1 MTNQIQ
7 IFKNQEF
14 GAIRTMSNEQ
24 GDVMFCAK
32 DVCDALGYVK
42 ARNAVMLHV
51 DDEDKTTA
59 LIQGTGSNYKS
70 QAVFINESG
79 LYALI
84 LSSKLDSAKRFKH
97 WVTSEVLP
105 SIRKQGG
112 YMVARPDETD
122 EEVLARALQIM
133 QAAVQHRDEEIAR
146 LKPRADYADSV
157 LDSINCITTTQL
169 AKELGM
175 TAQELNRRL
184 CELRIQYW
192 QSGQYMLYA
201 DYARMGLAKS
211 RTSKHVLK
219 HGMVMTEVYLV
230 WTERGR
236 SFIHRLL
243 DKKSGN

>member
-1 MTNQIQ
+1 MNGIQ
-7 IFKNQEF
+7 IFRNQEF

-24 GDVMFCAK
+24 GEVMFCAK
-32 DVCDALGYVK
+32 DVASALGYK
-42 ARNAVMLHV
+42 KPENAIAVHV
-51 DDEDKTTA
+51 DNEDKTTT

-70 QAVFINESG
+70 QATFINESG

-105 SIRKQGG
+105 AIRKQGG
-112 YMVARPDETD
+112 YMVVRPDESD
-122 EEVLARALQIM
+122 EVIMARALQIM
-133 QAAVQHRDEEIAR
+133 QATLQRRDEQIAK
-146 LKPRADYADSV
+146 LQPRADYADQV
-157 LDSINCITTTQL
+157 LDSITCITTTQL
-169 AKELGM
+169 AKELDM

-184 CELRIQYW
+184 CEMQIQYW

-211 RTSKHVLK
+211 RTHTHTLSSGTVL
-219 HGMVMTEVYLV
+219 TEVYLV

-236 SFIHRLL
+236 EFIHQLL
-243 DKKSGN
+243 DPKFAN

>member
-1 MTNQIQ
+1 MNQIK
-7 IFKNQEF
+7 IFQNQEF

-24 GDVMFCAK
+24 GEVMFCAK
-32 DVCDALGYVK
+32 DVAEALGYNNTMK
-42 ARNAVMLHV
+42 AVRDHV
-51 DDEDKTTA
+51 DEEDK
-59 LIQGTGSNYKS
+59 LRERIVLSGQNR
-70 QAVFINESG
+70 QAIFINESG

-84 LSSKLDSAKRFKH
+84 LSSKLESARRFKH

-112 YMVARPDETD
+112 YMVAHPDETD
-122 EEVLARALQIM
+122 EEILARALQIM
-133 QAAVQHRDEEIAR
+133 KAAIESRDEVIAE
-146 LKPRADYADSV
+146 LLPRADYADEV
-157 LDSINCITTTQL
+157 LDSVSCITTTQL

-184 CELRIQYW
+184 CEMRIQYW

-211 RTSKHVLK
+211 RTHKRVLK
-219 HGMVMTEVYLV
+219 HGMVLTEMYLV

-236 SFIHRLL
+236 EFIHSLL
-243 DKKSGN
+243 NPKLAN